1 MKYSSII
8 LFVILCFGFSCGS
21 PSKGTY
27 DDAGSNVVDLDGKTN
42 EKSTPSIG
50 SDSEVSAVGV
60 GPKPI
65 GPSPQGPDDVKQN
78 VWALVLS
85 PGLNRVI
92 CHAVAVR
99 ALYEKGI
106 RFNIITGS
114 GMASIVAA
122 YLALGTTPE
131 IIEWRFHKFFQK
143 SEGMKPFSK
152 NWIERV
158 EKDLL
163 KDFEGKKIQN
173 TKITLLIPVYNEM
186 ERKVNYLRRGD
197 LHKSLLENLR
207 LGSKVPNKVNSV
219 ITYDRVDSSRLIKLG
234 AQKIVEIDALGKR
247 VKFEGSADY
256 LFGIYGRLSSMS
268 KEKKENHFL
277 VELPIENFSL
287 DSIKDLP
294 EYLRTSYLF
303 VRDNSVEIK
312 ENFLSRNK
320 N

>member
-1 MKYSSII
+1 LNSSSFLLII
-8 LFVILCFGFSCGS
+8 FLSFLVSCTGPVKDS
-21 PSKGTY
+21 Y
-27 DDAGSNVVDLDGKTN
+27 DDVNSNVVDLDGGSNQKAPPT
-42 EKSTPSIG
+42 IG
-50 SDSEVSAVGV
+50 SESEVSAVGV

-65 GPSPQGPDDVKQN
+65 GANLVGVNEDNPS

-106 RFNIITGS
+106 KFNIITGS
-114 GMASIVAA
+114 GMGAIVAA
-122 YLALGTTPE
+122 YLAEGTTPE

-173 TKITLLIPVYNEM
+173 TKITLLLPVYNEL
-186 ERKVNYLRRGD
+186 EKKVNYLRRGD
-197 LHKSLLENLR
+197 LHKGLLENVSLR
-207 LGSKVPNKVNSV
+207 AKALGKANSV
-219 ITYDRVDSSRLIKLG
+219 IAYDKVDSSMLIGVG
-234 AQKIVEIDALGKR
+234 AQKIVEIDALGKK

-256 LFGIYGRLSSMS
+256 LFGIYGRLSSV
-268 KEKKENHFL
+268 KKEQRENYFIM
-277 VELPIENFSL
+277 ELPVSDFSL
-287 DSIKDLP
+287 DSTKDLP
-294 EYLRTSYLF
+294 EFLRMSYLYA
-303 VRDNSVEIK
+303 RDNSVDIK
-312 ENFLSRNK
+312 ENYQSRN
-320 N
+320 

>member
-1 MKYSSII
+1 LNFSSYFLII
-8 LFVILCFGFSCGS
+8 FLSLLVSCAGPVEES
-21 PSKGTY
+21 Y
-27 DDAGSNVVDLDGKTN
+27 DDISSNVVDLDSSSS
-42 EKSTPSIG
+42 EKAPPTIG
-50 SDSEVSAVGV
+50 SESDVSAVGV

-65 GPSPQGPDDVKQN
+65 GPNRVGQDEKNPS

-114 GMASIVAA
+114 GMGSIVAA
-122 YLALGTTPE
+122 YLAQGTTPE

-173 TKITLLIPVYNEM
+173 TKITLLVPVYNEL
-186 ERKVNYLRRGD
+186 EKKVDYLRRGD
-197 LHKSLLENLR
+197 LHKSLLENVNLR
-207 LGSKVPNKVNSV
+207 ARVPGKANSV
-219 ITYDRVDSSRLIKLG
+219 IVYDKLDSSKLISVG
-234 AQKIVEIDALGKR
+234 AQKIVEIDALGRK

-256 LFGIYGRLSSMS
+256 LFGIYGRWSSVP
-268 KEKKENHFL
+268 KEQNENHYL
-277 VELPIENFSL
+277 MELPIADFSL
-287 DSIKDLP
+287 DSTKDLP
-294 EYLRTSYLF
+294 EYLRMSYLY
-303 VRDNSVEIK
+303 VRDNSVDIK
-312 ENFLSRNK
+312 ENYLSRN
-320 N
+320 